1 MFSPCDEPNFMGYH
15 RNTLIYS
22 YEGRSKYYKPD
33 NNKNISLFTTEKIGL
48 VTSEDKFVCNVQVI
62 MIIRYQGRKLGLD
75 ISRIST
81 DHYSH
86 IIGRYSNALLPDKG
100 SNKVS

>member
-1 MFSPCDEPNFMGYH
+1 MGYH
-15 RNTLIYS
+15 RNTLLS
-22 YEGRSKYYKPD
+22 SNEDRSKAYNPYNTK
-33 NNKNISLFTTEKIGL
+33 KISLFTPENIGL
-48 VTSEDKFVCNVQVI
+48 VTPGENFVCNVQII
-62 MIIRYQGRKLGLD
+62 MTSRYQGRKLGLD

-100 SNKVS
+100 GNKVS